1 MHYMFATCGIN
12 GNYDYTGLSDRDRLA
27 VHTLYP
33 EDVRVA
39 EFVGTTVIKTDEN
52 LVLGLA
58 WKQRGAYLDFVARDF
73 SWKIV
78 GNVVGTIADL
88 NVRLPAGN
96 YTLQYAYQDFLGRDY
111 SYTGTVYVM
120 EPKTF
125 AGVIAGPIAARA
137 VLY

>member
-1 MHYMFATCGIN
+1 M
-12 GNYDYTGLSDRDRLA
+12 
-27 VHTLYP
+27 
-33 EDVRVA
+33 E
-39 EFVGTTVIKTDEN
+39 
-52 LVLGLA
+52 
-58 WKQRGAYLDFVARDF
+58 QRGAYLNFVARDF

-96 YTLQYAYQDFLGRDY
+96 STLQYAYQDFLGRDY